1 MSTNNNY
8 SEQQLCSIWNFKFKN
23 SMIHKAPYTKRWL
36 TYLDAYKGDYFKNL
50 NIPDYKSNMI
60 SNYIFSIVETIR
72 PIMLDNDPKFQSLP
86 RQSAGMEFSTDVQEA
101 LTYEWDR
108 ENMNPKLYR
117 ELINVLVLGT
127 AIFFIPWNSQQKN
140 VKGIPIN
147 PFNFFVDP
155 LATSLDDAEYVIY
168 ANYVNETILKRL
180 YPEKA
185 DKLKG
190 GSINYSELVLE
201 NDKNAM
207 IDNQILVLEINT
219 KDYEVETKIDGDEKI
234 TKNLYPKGRVLTLC
248 PELGVVL
255 EDKHNPYDDG
265 EFPFEI
271 IKDYD
276 IPGKFWGEGEVA
288 QLISPQKHMNDLNNA
303 IIDNAKT
310 TANMP
315 WIIDKN
321 AGIPFGKITGR
332 PGLIIRKN
340 PGSEVRREQPP
351 QMPMYVTNAVD
362 VFKQD
367 INSISG
373 VYDPLKG
380 EGTTGVY
387 TAQGILA
394 LQEAGQSRIRLKV
407 KLMEHGLG
415 RIAQKWF
422 SRMRQFWK
430 DDRWISVT
438 NADGSYNIKQ
448 FTKSI
453 LNYDYNIKITA
464 GSTMPV
470 NRSAMLDLMIRLA
483 QTPMPDGQNLV
494 DREAVSQY
502 LPSEIKS
509 AMLKRMGEGNQ
520 TFAQIQQQ
528 VDQLTQ
534 QLQQFA
540 QQDQQDDKQTISV
553 IEEITASIEKLNQQ
567 ILQLQSKHDKI
578 EKDKIEEEKIAK
590 IKEESYNE
598 GYKDLEKIYQNN
610 EQNTQTTSE
619 PLNPT
624 EVGVENPNGINNG
637 LPDEILSGL
646 ENMSD
651 DELALLMQS
660 NPEILDLLKDET

>member
-1 MSTNNNY
+1 
-8 SEQQLCSIWNFKFKN
+8 
-23 SMIHKAPYTKRWL
+23 MIHKAPYTKRWL

-86 RQSAGMEFSTDVQEA
+86 RQSTGMEFSTDVQEA

-127 AIFFIPWNSQQKN
+127 AIFFIPWDAKQKD
-140 VKGIPIN
+140 VKGVAVN

-155 LATSLDDAEYVIY
+155 LATSLDDAEYTIY
-168 ANYVNETILKRL
+168 ANYVNEVVLKRL

-219 KDYEVETKIDGDEKI
+219 KDYEIETKIDGDEKI

-248 PELGVVL
+248 PELGIVL
-255 EDKHNPYDDG
+255 DDKHNPYDDG

-288 QLISPQKHMNDLNNA
+288 QLLSPQKHMNDLNNA

-340 PGSEVRREQPP
+340 PGSEVKREQPP

-394 LQEAGQSRIRLKV
+394 LQESGQSRIRLKV

>member
-127 AIFFIPWNSQQKN
+127 AIFFIPWDAKQKD
-140 VKGIPIN
+140 VKSVAVN

-155 LATSLDDAEYVIY
+155 LATSLDDAEYTIY
-168 ANYVNETILKRL
+168 ANYVNEVVLKRL

-219 KDYEVETKIDGDEKI
+219 KDYEIETKIDGDEKI

-248 PELGVVL
+248 PELGIVL
-255 EDKHNPYDDG
+255 DDKHNPYDDG

-422 SRMRQFWK
+422 SRMRQYWK
-430 DDRWISVT
+430 DDRWIAVT

-448 FTKSI
+448 FVKTI

-509 AMLKRMGEGNQ
+509 AMLKRMQNSNQ
-520 TFAQIQQQ
+520 TLAQLQQQ
-528 VDQLTQ
+528 VDELTQ

-624 EVGVENPNGINNG
+624 EVGVNNPNGINNG
-637 LPDEILSGL
+637 LPDEILTGL